1 MYVGINNFLGCWI
14 HEDELNKSDDVY
26 INKGLFKINIFCMCV
41 YFSNKLYEIEYEIS
55 HVNIF
60 GLKDICGCDYKIC
73 WLKDLSVDRL
83 VRGICYIRGQ
93 GHRCSGHR
101 TSKRIR
107 TPFLEVKTC
116 LN

>member
-41 YFSNKLYEIEYEIS
+41 YFSNKLDEIENEIS
-55 HVNIF
+55 HVNIAF

-73 WLKDLSVDRL
+73 WLKDLLVDRQL
-83 VRGICYIRGQ
+83 PER
-93 GHRCSGHR
+93 
-101 TSKRIR
+101 
-107 TPFLEVKTC
+107 FAL
-116 LN
+116 